1 MSADTGALVPL
12 PGTAVLMMLDPHAAP
27 PEPPGPRAARET
39 DGDHAPDG
47 GHTPDGDGGES
58 GPSGRLRPKG
68 VPGRP
73 APTAPR
79 RLALAR
85 VTRALHVIFGV
96 CGPRALE
103 SAAYG
108 RQVRLHAAARRAER
122 AAAHR
127 AERDVARRTGRAGV
141 GRTGP
146 GTAATSPTARR
157 AATEVRVLSLHLR
170 PAPAPDRTPGHGHTN
185 APGHGRT
192 NAPGPARTTART
204 PGRGDGDAPAPG
216 RGAGASEINGRVEV
230 FGSCRVD
237 GRVHAFVACLDGGRL
252 DVLRVG

>member
-27 PEPPGPRAARET
+27 PGPPGPRAARET
-39 DGDHAPDG
+39 DGVHPPDG
-47 GHTPDGDGGES
+47 GHSPDGDRD
-58 GPSGRLRPKG
+58 GPGSSGRRRPKA
-68 VPGRP
+68 VRGRP
-73 APTAPR
+73 GPTAPR

-122 AAAHR
+122 AAA
-127 AERDVARRTGRAGV
+127 RRTGRAGV
-141 GRTGP
+141 DRTGP
-146 GTAATSPTARR
+146 GAAAAWPTAPR

-170 PAPAPDRTPGHGHTN
+170 PAPAP
-185 APGHGRT
+185 GHGRT
-192 NAPGPARTTART
+192 NART
-204 PGRGDGDAPAPG
+204 PGREDGDAPAPG
-216 RGAGASEINGRVEV
+216 RGAGASEIDGRVEV